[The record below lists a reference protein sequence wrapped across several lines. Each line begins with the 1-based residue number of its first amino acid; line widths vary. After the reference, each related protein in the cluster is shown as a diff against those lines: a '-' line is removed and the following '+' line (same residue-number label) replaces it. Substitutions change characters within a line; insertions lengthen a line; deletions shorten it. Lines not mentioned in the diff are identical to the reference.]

1 MDEALQEIETLKTNI
16 ETVRLRLVAALVET
30 RNIPPETDSQY
41 VLEWL
46 LNRVHSRLVELTLAR
61 VA

>member
-46 LNRVHSRLVELTLAR
+46 LNRVHNRLVELTLAR